1 MRWHG
6 YIRMLSRSCLLQQ
19 VRGVHHPKRP
29 RSVFQQMA
37 SPLPPF
43 RDSKRQAGSAE
54 YNLVLSRGMQLLTS
68 AAGLDAE
75 PEPEP
80 EQERQ
85 PVRQQPLQA
94 TLSSNVSDVHQA
106 ILRLLSAPLSHCVKG
121 VLCSLGDFLLVVT
134 GDVGMMSYQPPLYSL
149 CCPRM
154 SS

>member
-6 YIRMLSRSCLLQQ
+6 YIHMLRKSCLLQQ
-19 VRGVHHPKRP
+19 VRGIHHPKRP

-85 PVRQQPLQA
+85 PMRQQPLQA
-94 TLSSNVSDVHQA
+94 TLSSNVSGFHQA
-106 ILRLLSAPLSHCVKG
+106 FWVHSQQ
-121 VLCSLGDFLLVVT
+121 
-134 GDVGMMSYQPPLYSL
+134 Y
-149 CCPRM
+149 
-154 SS
+154 